1 MTGYER
7 MMLALKR
14 KEPDRVPV
22 WELIVN
28 QPVISS
34 LYGDISYADFVE
46 KEDLDGIT
54 CVEDQR
60 MQDLGNNTYKDEW
73 GIIWKIEPSG
83 LSYPSGGPIKSE
95 RDLDKYKPPDP
106 DAPWRLK
113 TLEDCVKRFKK
124 EKAVVFLGHDG
135 FEFSHYLM
143 GGMDKLFISY
153 ILNPDLAKNLAE
165 MVSEYK
171 CRVLKNAID
180 AGADILLTG
189 DDYAGR
195 KGCLVSP
202 EHFKEF
208 ILPYLKRAVN
218 VAKENNVPF
227 IKHTDGNLWGIMD
240 MLIEA
245 GIDALDP
252 IEPIAN
258 MDIGKVKQKYKDKI
272 CVVGNVDCGQL
283 LPFGEKEEVEEAVK
297 ETIAKASVGGGHILA
312 SSNSIHPA
320 VNPDNY
326 RTMLNTARRWG
337 KYPLD
342 QKMVNEYRKK
352 NYIVT
357 VQPLSHQDTKK

>member
-1 MTGYER
+1 MTGCER
-7 MMLALKR
+7 MMLALER

-22 WELIVN
+22 WELIIN

-46 KEDLDGIT
+46 REDLDG
-54 CVEDQR
+54 
-60 MQDLGNNTYKDEW
+60 
-73 GIIWKIEPSG
+73 G
-83 LSYPSGGPIKSE
+83 LSYPLDGPIKSQK
-95 RDLDKYKPPDP
+95 DLDKYSPPDP
-106 DAPWRLK
+106 DALRRLK
-113 TLEDCVKRFKK
+113 TLEDYVKRFKG
-124 EKAVVFLGHDG
+124 EKAVVFLGHEA

-153 ILNPDLAKNLAE
+153 VLNPDLAKNLAE
-165 MVSEYK
+165 MISKYK
-171 CRVLKNAID
+171 CRVLKNAVEV
-180 AGADILLTG
+180 GADILLTG

-195 KGCLVSP
+195 KGPFVSP

-208 ILPYLKRAVN
+208 ILPYLKKAVN

-227 IKHTDGNLWGIMD
+227 IKHTDGNLWSIMD

-245 GIDALDP
+245 EIDALDP
-252 IEPIAN
+252 IEPIAG
-258 MDIGKVKQKYKDKI
+258 MDIGEVKKKYKDKI
-272 CVVGNVDCGQL
+272 CVVGNVDCSQL
-283 LPFGEKEEVEEAVK
+283 LPFGRKEEVEEAVK

-337 KYPLD
+337 TYPLD
-342 QKMVNEYRKK
+342 QKMVEEYRGK
-352 NYIVT
+352 NYIAKFQREIV
-357 VQPLSHQDTKK
+357 LEEK

>member
-7 MMLALKR
+7 MMLALER

-54 CVEDQR
+54 CVEDQKTE
-60 MQDLGNNTYKDEW
+60 DLGNNTYRDEW
-73 GIIWKIEPSG
+73 GIIWKVEPSG
-83 LSYPSGGPIKSE
+83 LSYPFDGPIKSDK
-95 RDLDKYKPPDP
+95 DLDKYKPPDP

-113 TLEDCVKRFKK
+113 TLEDYVKRFKGG
-124 EKAVVFLGHDG
+124 EAVVFLGHDA

-153 ILNPDLAKNLAE
+153 VLNPDLAKNLAE
-165 MVSEYK
+165 MISKYK
-171 CRVLKNAID
+171 CRVLKNAVEV
-180 AGADILLTG
+180 GADILLTG

-195 KGCLVSP
+195 KGPFVSP
-202 EHFKEF
+202 KHFKEF
-208 ILPYLKRAVN
+208 ILPYLKKAVN

-227 IKHTDGNLWGIMD
+227 IKHTDGNLWSIMD
-240 MLIEA
+240 ILIEA

-252 IEPIAN
+252 IEPIAG
-258 MDIGKVKQKYKDKI
+258 MDIGEVKEKYGNKI
-272 CVVGNVDCGQL
+272 CVVGNVDCSQI
-283 LPFGEKEEVEEAVK
+283 LPFGRKEEVEKAVK

-320 VNPDNY
+320 VNPENY

-337 KYPLD
+337 TYPLD
-342 QKMVNEYRKK
+342 QRMVEKYRKK
-352 NYIVT
+352 NYI
-357 VQPLSHQDTKK
+357 TKFEKEAG